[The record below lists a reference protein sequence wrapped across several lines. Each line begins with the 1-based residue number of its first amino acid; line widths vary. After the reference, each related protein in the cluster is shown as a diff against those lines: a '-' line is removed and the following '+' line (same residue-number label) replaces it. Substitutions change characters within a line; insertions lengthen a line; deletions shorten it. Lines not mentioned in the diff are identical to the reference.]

1 MEIAAANFDRE
12 RDCDQFR
19 DPGEDA
25 MGWEMTA
32 SLVVFFALAGLAVI
46 GAVSL
51 ILQKHPIHSAL
62 SLIVVMVALAGLYL
76 LLGAEFVAAVQ
87 IIVYGGAIMVLFVFV
102 IMLLNAGV
110 EEQTSISKLAGPPG
124 LLLVVALAGFVTAT
138 IVRTTAGVQGSSQ
151 TGAMASTSGI
161 SNMLFRDFVYPFELT
176 SFLILVAVMGATVL
190 AQREKS

>member
-1 MEIAAANFDRE
+1 
-12 RDCDQFR
+12 
-19 DPGEDA
+19 
-25 MGWEMTA
+25 MTA
-32 SLVVFFALAGLAVI
+32 PLVVFFVLAVLAVI

-51 ILQKHPIHSAL
+51 ILQKHAIHSAL

-110 EEQTSISKLAGPPG
+110 EEHTNLSRMAGAPG
-124 LLLVVALAGFVTAT
+124 LLLVVALAGFVAAT
-138 IVRTTAGVQGSSQ
+138 IAKSAESVHAAPP
-151 TGAMASTSGI
+151 TGDLASRHGL
-161 SNMLFRDFVYPFELT
+161 SNRNVNGFVFPFALT
-176 SFLILVAVMGATVL
+176 SFLILVAVLGATVL